1 MNILLQADSTLFLGR
16 FHPLAVHL
24 PIGFLLFAGILF
36 VLSLFKSYGFLLK
49 ALPIV
54 LLLGAISAIVS
65 VVLGW
70 FLSDEGGYPESTLF
84 WHQWIGIS
92 VAVISILSWVWI
104 QGWLTKK
111 NQDEA
116 FKPLSS
122 SSVVEQRIHD
132 NKKNIGWVLGLLVI
146 LISITGHLGGNLT
159 HGEDYL
165 FAYAP
170 PFIQDLIIGEEA
182 AVSQFEFPADPDSTL
197 LFGHVIEPILN
208 QKCASCHDENTKKGG
223 LLLTTHEGLLL
234 GGDNGS
240 VLENGSP
247 QSSELFKRIS
257 MDPASRK
264 FMPPRGTPMS
274 YTEITLLN
282 YWITAGMPLDLTV
295 TDERIPEEIQ
305 VLLQEG
311 YALTTKKKPFYEKGI
326 VSPASE
332 ETLASLRAQGYKIET
347 LAEGNNFLQV
357 QAKDSLTAAKM
368 EALLAIK
375 DQITWLDLG
384 NTGLKDDWLKSVS
397 QFTNLT
403 RLNLDNNA
411 ITDAGMTYLAKFE
424 HLESVNLHSTSVS
437 DAGLKAL
444 ANQKTLKRIYLWNTK
459 VTRELAD
466 SLQKENPALEID
478 LGVVLGEK

>member
-1 MNILLQADSTLFLGR
+1 MTILLQADSTLFFGR

-24 PIGFLLFAGILF
+24 PIGFLLLAGILF
-36 VLSLFKSYGFLLK
+36 VLSLFKSYAFLLR

-54 LLLGAISAIVS
+54 LFLGAISAVVS

-70 FLSDEGGYPESTLF
+70 FLSEEGGYPKSTLF
-84 WHQWIGIS
+84 WHQWVGIS

-104 QGWLTKK
+104 KGFLTKK
-111 NQDEA
+111 NQTDS
-116 FKPLSS
+116 KPLALHSQS
-122 SSVVEQRIHD
+122 ELRIHD
-132 NKKNIGWVLGLLVI
+132 NKKAIGWVLGLLFLLV
-146 LISITGHLGGNLT
+146 SITGHLGANLT

-170 PFIQDLIIGEEA
+170 EFIQDLIVGEEEA
-182 AVSQFEFPADPDSTL
+182 KSQLKFPADPDSTL

-208 QKCASCHDENTKKGG
+208 QKCASCHDETTKKGG
-223 LLLTTHEGLLL
+223 LLLTTHEGLML
-234 GGDNGS
+234 GGDNGP

-274 YTEITLLN
+274 YTEITVLN

-305 VLLQEG
+305 FLLAES
-311 YALTTKKKPFYEKGI
+311 YALDTKKKPFYEKGN

-332 ETLASLRAQGYKIET
+332 ETLAKLRAQGYKIET
-347 LAEGNNFLQV
+347 LAEGNNYLQV
-357 QAKDSLTAAKM
+357 EAKDSLTAEKM

-384 NTGLKDDWLKSVS
+384 NTGLKDDWLKSVA
-397 QFTNLT
+397 QLPNLT
-403 RLNLDNNA
+403 RLNLSSNS
-411 ITDAGMTYLAKFE
+411 ITDAGVS
-424 HLESVNLHSTSVS
+424 HLEKFQHLETINLHSTSVG
-437 DAGLKAL
+437 DAGLKVL
-444 ANQKTLKRIYLWNTK
+444 ASQKTLKRIYLWNTQ

-466 SLQKENPALEID
+466 SLQKENPALSID
-478 LGVVLGEK
+478 LGVELSEK

>member
-36 VLSLFKSYGFLLK
+36 VLSLFKSYGFLLR

-54 LLLGAISAIVS
+54 LLLGAISAVVS
-65 VVLGW
+65 VILGL

-92 VAVISILSWVWI
+92 VAIISILSWIWI
-104 QGWLTKK
+104 QGWFTKK
-111 NQDEA
+111 VQNEDK
-116 FKPLSS
+116 KPISNHANI
-122 SSVVEQRIHD
+122 EHRIHE
-132 NKKNIGWVLGLLVI
+132 NKKNIGWLLGLLVI

-170 PFIQDLIIGEEA
+170 PFIQDLLIEEEA

-234 GGDNGS
+234 GGDNGP

-247 QSSELFKRIS
+247 KSSELFKRVS

-282 YWITAGMPLDLTV
+282 YWITAGMPMDLTV

-305 VLLQEG
+305 VLLQQG
-311 YALTTKKKPFYEKGI
+311 YALTTKKKPFYEKAI
-326 VSPASE
+326 VTPASE
-332 ETLASLRAQGYKIET
+332 ETLSSLRSQGYKIET

-357 QAKDSLTAAKM
+357 QSKDTLTAAKM

-375 DQITWLDLG
+375 EQITWLDLG
-384 NTGLKDDWLKSVS
+384 NSGLKDEWLSSIGK
-397 QFTNLT
+397 FTNLT

-411 ITDAGMTYLAKFE
+411 ITDAGIIHLAKFDY
-424 HLESVNLHSTSVS
+424 LESLNLHSTSVS
-437 DAGLKAL
+437 NTGLKAL
-444 ANQKTLKRIYLWNTK
+444 ASQKSLKRIYLWNTK

-478 LGVVLGEK
+478 LGVTLSGK

>member
-24 PIGFLLFAGILF
+24 PIGFLLLAGILF
-36 VLSLFKSYGFLLK
+36 VLSLLKSYSFLLR

-54 LLLGAISAIVS
+54 LLVGAISAVVS
-65 VVLGW
+65 VVLGL

-92 VAVISILSWVWI
+92 VAIISILSWIWI
-104 QGWLTKK
+104 QGWFTKK
-111 NQDEA
+111 VQNDDA
-116 FKPLSS
+116 KPISNHADI
-122 SSVVEQRIHD
+122 EHRIHE

-170 PFIQDLIIGEEA
+170 PFIQDLLIEEEE
-182 AVSQFEFPADPDSTL
+182 AVSQFEFPADPDSTM

-234 GGDNGS
+234 GGDNGP

-247 QSSELFKRIS
+247 QSSELFKRVS

-282 YWITAGMPLDLTV
+282 YWITAGMPMDLTV

-305 VLLQEG
+305 VLLQQG
-311 YALTTKKKPFYEKGI
+311 YALTTKKKPFYEKAN
-326 VSPASE
+326 VTPASE
-332 ETLASLRAQGYKIET
+332 ETLSSLRAQGYKIET
-347 LAEGNNFLQV
+347 LSEGNNFLQV
-357 QAKDSLTAAKM
+357 QSKDTLTAVKM

-375 DQITWLDLG
+375 EQITWLDLG
-384 NTGLKDDWLKSVS
+384 NSGLKDEWLSS
-397 QFTNLT
+397 IGQFTNLT

-411 ITDAGMTYLAKFE
+411 ITDAGIIHLAKFD
-424 HLESVNLHSTSVS
+424 HLESLNLHSTSVS
-437 DAGLKAL
+437 NTGLKAL
-444 ANQKTLKRIYLWNTK
+444 ASQKSLKRIYLWNTK

-478 LGVVLGEK
+478 LGVTLSGK

>member
-1 MNILLQADSTLFLGR
+1 MNILLQADSTLFFGR

-24 PIGFLLFAGILF
+24 PIGFLLLAGILF
-36 VLSLFKSYGFLLK
+36 VLSLFKSYGFLIR
-49 ALPIV
+49 ALPII
-54 LLLGAISAIVS
+54 LFLGAISAVVS

-70 FLSDEGGYPESTLF
+70 FLSEEGGYPESTLF

-104 QGWLTKK
+104 KGWLTKK
-111 NQDEA
+111 KQADA
-116 FKPLSS
+116 KTLTSHS
-122 SSVVEQRIHD
+122 QSEQRIYD
-132 NKKNIGWVLGLLVI
+132 NKKAIGWILSLLFLLV
-146 LISITGHLGGNLT
+146 SITGHLGANLT

-170 PFIQDLIIGEEA
+170 AFIQDLIIGEEEA
-182 AVSQFEFPADPDSTL
+182 ESQLKFPADPDSTL

-305 VLLQEG
+305 FLLAES
-311 YALTTKKKPFYEKGI
+311 YALDTKKKPFYEKGN

-332 ETLASLRAQGYKIET
+332 ETLSALRAKGYKIET

-357 QAKDSLTAAKM
+357 EAKDSLTAEKM

-403 RLNLDNNA
+403 RLNLSSNS
-411 ITDAGMTYLAKFE
+411 ITDAGVIHLEKLE
-424 HLESVNLHSTSVS
+424 HLESINLHSTSVGNS
-437 DAGLKAL
+437 GLRAL
-444 ANQKTLKRIYLWNTK
+444 ANLKSLKRIYLWNTQ
-459 VTRELAD
+459 VTREHAD
-466 SLQKENPALEID
+466 FLQKENPNLSID
-478 LGVVLGEK
+478 LGVEISEK